1 MKSLKRGFIVF
12 LITILTILLLI
23 FLTYKISFA
32 PKVKVIPIDSRVEL
46 NSKALIK
53 KFIPK
58 DIDLSLNGI
67 KLNSNV
73 SLSEEE
79 ITGLILNSVDKNI
92 LIDNNVTGINTVI
105 NGDELFLYINFEYK
119 GIPLQAVLNFNT
131 YAKNGNAI
139 LHYNYGKVGFINI
152 SKSYLSNL
160 IENNSILKVDNDNNN
175 ITLSLSKDYGIFIDD
190 TYFKDSSLNIKFHL
204 GINF

>member
-1 MKSLKRGFIVF
+1 MKSLKRGFIAF
-12 LITILTILLLI
+12 LITILTISLLI

-32 PKVKVIPIDSRVEL
+32 PKIKVIPIDSKVEL

-67 KLNSNV
+67 KFNSNV

-79 ITGLILNSVDKNI
+79 ITGIILNSIDKNI

-131 YAKNGNAI
+131 YAKNGSAI

-160 IENNSILKVDNDNNN
+160 IEDNSILKVDNDNNN
-175 ITLSLSKDYGIFIDD
+175 IILSLSKDYGIFIDD

>member
-1 MKSLKRGFIVF
+1 MKLLKRGFIAF
-12 LITILTILLLI
+12 LITILTISLLI

-32 PKVKVIPIDSRVEL
+32 PKIKVIPIDSKVEL

-67 KLNSNV
+67 KFNSNV

-79 ITGLILNSVDKNI
+79 ITGIILNSIDKNV

-119 GIPLQAVLNFNT
+119 SIPLQAVLNFNT
-131 YAKNGNAI
+131 YAKNGSAI

-160 IENNSILKVDNDNNN
+160 IEDNSILKVDNDNNN
-175 ITLSLSKDYGIFIDD
+175 IILSLSKDYGIFIDD

>member
-1 MKSLKRGFIVF
+1 MKSLKRGFIAF
-12 LITILTILLLI
+12 LITILAILLLI

>member
-1 MKSLKRGFIVF
+1 MKSLKRGFIAF

>member
-1 MKSLKRGFIVF
+1 MKSLKRGFIAF

-32 PKVKVIPIDSRVEL
+32 PKVKVVPIDSRVEL

-119 GIPLQAVLNFNT
+119 GIPLQAILNFNT

-152 SKSYLSNL
+152 SKLYLSNL

>member
-12 LITILTILLLI
+12 LISILTISLLI

-32 PKVKVIPIDSRVEL
+32 PKVKVIPIDSNIEL
-46 NSKALIK
+46 NSKSLIK

-73 SLSEEE
+73 SLSEDE
-79 ITGLILNSVDKNI
+79 ITGIILNSVDKNA
-92 LIDNNVTGINTVI
+92 LIDNNVTGINTLI
-105 NGDELFLYINFEYK
+105 NENELFLYINFEYK
-119 GIPLQAVLNFNT
+119 GIPIQAVLNFNT

-139 LHYNYGKVGFINI
+139 LHYNYGKIGFINI

-160 IENNSILKVDNDNNN
+160 IENNSILKVDDENNN
-175 ITLSLSKDYGIFIDD
+175 IILSLSKNYGILIDE

>member
-1 MKSLKRGFIVF
+1 MKSLKRGFIAF
-12 LITILTILLLI
+12 LITILTISLLI

-32 PKVKVIPIDSRVEL
+32 PKVKVIPIDSKVEL
-46 NSKALIK
+46 NSKTLIK

-67 KLNSNV
+67 KFNSNV
-73 SLSEEE
+73 SLNEEE
-79 ITGLILNSVDKNI
+79 ITGIILNSVDKNI

-105 NGDELFLYINFEYK
+105 NADQLFLYINFEYK

-160 IENNSILKVDNDNNN
+160 IEDNSILKVDNENNN

-190 TYFKDSSLNIKFHL
+190 TYFKNSSLNIKFHL

>member
-1 MKSLKRGFIVF
+1 MKSLKRGFIAF
-12 LITILTILLLI
+12 LITILTITLLI

-32 PKVKVIPIDSRVEL
+32 PKVKVIPIDSKVEL
-46 NSKALIK
+46 NSKTLIK

-58 DIDLSLNGI
+58 DIDLSLNGV
-67 KLNSNV
+67 KFNSNV
-73 SLSEEE
+73 SLNEEE
-79 ITGLILNSVDKNI
+79 ITGIILNSVDKNI

-105 NGDELFLYINFEYK
+105 NADQLFLYINFEYK

-160 IENNSILKVDNDNNN
+160 IEDNSILKVDNENNN

>member
-1 MKSLKRGFIVF
+1 MKSLKRGFIAF
-12 LITILTILLLI
+12 LITILAILLLI

-73 SLSEEE
+73 SLSEEK

>member
-1 MKSLKRGFIVF
+1 MKSLKRGFIAF
-12 LITILTILLLI
+12 LITILTISLLI

-32 PKVKVIPIDSRVEL
+32 PKIKVIHIDSKVEL

-67 KLNSNV
+67 KFNSNV

-79 ITGLILNSVDKNI
+79 ITGIILNSIDKNI

-131 YAKNGNAI
+131 YAKNGSAI

-160 IENNSILKVDNDNNN
+160 IEDNSILKVDNDNNN
-175 ITLSLSKDYGIFIDD
+175 IILSLSKDYGIFIDD

>member
-1 MKSLKRGFIVF
+1 MKSLKKGFIAF

-32 PKVKVIPIDSRVEL
+32 PKVKVIPIDSKVEL

-67 KLNSNV
+67 KFNSNV

-79 ITGLILNSVDKNI
+79 ITGIILNSVDKNV

-152 SKSYLSNL
+152 SESYLSNL
-160 IENNSILKVDNDNNN
+160 IGDNSILKVDNDNNN

>member
-1 MKSLKRGFIVF
+1 MKSLKRGFIAF
-12 LITILTILLLI
+12 LITILTISLLI

-67 KLNSNV
+67 KFNSNV

-79 ITGLILNSVDKNI
+79 ITGIILNSIDKSV

-160 IENNSILKVDNDNNN
+160 IEDNSILKVDNDNNN

>member
-1 MKSLKRGFIVF
+1 MKSLKRGFIAF

-67 KLNSNV
+67 KLNSIV

>member
-1 MKSLKRGFIVF
+1 MKSLKRGFIAF

-32 PKVKVIPIDSRVEL
+32 PKVKVIPIDSRVKL

-175 ITLSLSKDYGIFIDD
+175 ITLSLSKDYVIFIDD

>member
-1 MKSLKRGFIVF
+1 MKSLKKGFIAF

-32 PKVKVIPIDSRVEL
+32 PKVKVIPIDSKVEL

-67 KLNSNV
+67 KFNSNV

-79 ITGLILNSVDKNI
+79 ITGIILNSVDKNV

-105 NGDELFLYINFEYK
+105 NRDELFLYINFEYK

-152 SKSYLSNL
+152 SESYLSNL
-160 IENNSILKVDNDNNN
+160 IGDNSILKVDNDNNN

>member
-1 MKSLKRGFIVF
+1 MKSLKRGFIAF

-73 SLSEEE
+73 SLNEEE

>member
-1 MKSLKRGFIVF
+1 MKSLKRGFIAF
-12 LITILTILLLI
+12 LITILAILLLI

-46 NSKALIK
+46 NSKAFIK

-58 DIDLSLNGI
+58 DINLSLNGI

-175 ITLSLSKDYGIFIDD
+175 ITLSLSKDYGIFVDD

>member
-1 MKSLKRGFIVF
+1 MKSLKRGFIAF
-12 LITILTILLLI
+12 LITILTISLLI

-32 PKVKVIPIDSRVEL
+32 PEIKVIPIDSKVEL

-67 KLNSNV
+67 KFNSNV

-79 ITGLILNSVDKNI
+79 ITGIILNSIDKNV

-131 YAKNGNAI
+131 YAKNGSAI

-160 IENNSILKVDNDNNN
+160 IEDNSILKVDNDNNN
-175 ITLSLSKDYGIFIDD
+175 IILSLSKDYGIFIDD

>member
-1 MKSLKRGFIVF
+1 MKSLKRGFIAF

-23 FLTYKISFA
+23 LLTYKISFA